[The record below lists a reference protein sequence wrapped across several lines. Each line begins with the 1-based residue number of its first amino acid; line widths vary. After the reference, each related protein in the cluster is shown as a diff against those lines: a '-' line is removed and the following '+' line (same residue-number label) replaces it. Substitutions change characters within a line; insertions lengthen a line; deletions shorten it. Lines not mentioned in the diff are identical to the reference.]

1 MSWFEIAMPLL
12 VGLIYLFVPGLLIS
26 AAARLR
32 GFEAFGL
39 APALSV
45 AAIMLGATVT
55 PMLGIRW
62 ALWVPFASAGVL
74 AAVILLVV
82 LVGRWAGLGSAP
94 ARSHQGRW
102 LPPQRSVVASA
113 WWSKDQIAYWGSFLV
128 GALLLWRNV
137 TNAIGQPEWISQT
150 WDNSFHLNAVRF
162 IEETGSASPLTLG
175 AMTTVEGEP
184 TFYPGAWH
192 AIVSL
197 ISMGSGADI
206 PVATNTMALV
216 VSAIIWP
223 LSTVF
228 MVRQIF
234 KLNTAGV
241 MVVGAFAAAFTAYP
255 ILLLDFG
262 VLYPNLLGIALI
274 PAGIGLV
281 AQLFRMVAVRRISTL
296 QSVVL
301 GVWAA
306 LAIAI
311 AHPNAIMSL
320 LVMIIPLLLGRVI
333 LNLVTSFKQRAY
345 WGAAGATA
353 LGVALIF
360 IVMNILWGV
369 VRPPQAA
376 GEVWGPVLTQG
387 QALGEPF
394 AFAAMGFKPQWFLAI
409 IFVIGL
415 YTFTRRANVY
425 SLWVLGAWAVVVYF
439 YVAARSLAW
448 EDGRYEVVGLWYH
461 DSFRLAALL
470 PVMSVP
476 MLALAVHWVAEKL
489 VANRW
494 WQRTQWE
501 STRRMTVVGAVV
513 LVAVVGFGQ
522 TSTALQN
529 QVEANYYE
537 YAPDPESDLLNTD
550 EFDMLE
556 ALDEY
561 VPEGDTVVVQP
572 FTGAALAYAIAD
584 RPVTAYHTIY
594 SADDDV
600 KYVQDHLNQALTDPQ
615 VCRALDNLNADY
627 YLDFGRAEVSGHDH
641 SSWYA
646 GFEGLSESGVL
657 TEVHRE
663 GDAVLYKITACSA
676 P

>member
-62 ALWVPFASAGVL
+62 ALWVPFASAVVL

-262 VLYPNLLGIALI
+262 VLYPNLLGIALL

-301 GVWAA
+301 GVWVA

-333 LNLVTSFKQRAY
+333 LNFVTSFKHRAY

-409 IFVIGL
+409 VFVIGL

-489 VANRW
+489 VASQW

-501 STRRMTVVGAVV
+501 STRRMLVVGAVA
-513 LVAVVGFGQ
+513 LFTVVGFGQ
-522 TSTALQN
+522 TSSALQN

-537 YAPDPESDLLNTD
+537 YAPDSESDLLSTD

-556 ALDEY
+556 VLDEY
-561 VPEGDTVVVQP
+561 VPEGETVVVQP

-600 KYVQDHLNQALTDPQ
+600 KYVQDHLNQALMDPQ

-627 YLDFGRAEVSGHDH
+627 YLDFGYAEVNGHDH

-646 GFEGLSESGVL
+646 GFEGLAESGVL

>member
-1 MSWFEIAMPLL
+1 MSWFEIALPLL
-12 VGLIYLFVPGLLIS
+12 VGLIYLFVPGLLI
-26 AAARLR
+26 AAVARLR

-45 AAIMLGATVT
+45 AAIMLGATAA
-55 PMLGIRW
+55 PMLGISW
-62 ALWVPFASAGVL
+62 TLWVPVASAVL
-74 AAVILLVV
+74 LAGLVLLVM
-82 LVGRWAGLGSAP
+82 LVGRWAGLGAAL

-102 LPPQRSVVASA
+102 LPPQRSVVASV
-113 WWSKDQIAYWGSFLV
+113 WWSKDQAVYWGSFLI
-128 GALLLWRNV
+128 GAVLLGRNV

-150 WDNSFHLNAVRF
+150 WDNNFHLNAVRF
-162 IEETGSASPLTLG
+162 IEDTGSASPLTLG

-197 ISMGSGADI
+197 ISMGSGAEI

-223 LSTVF
+223 LSTMF

-241 MVVGAFAAAFTAYP
+241 VVAGAFAASFTAYP

-262 VLYPNLLGIALI
+262 VLYPNLLGIALV

-301 GVWAA
+301 GIPVA

-311 AHPNAIMSL
+311 SHPNAIMSL

-333 LNLVTSFKQRAY
+333 LNLATSVKHRAY
-345 WGAAGATA
+345 GGATVATA
-353 LGVALIF
+353 LGVTLIF

-409 IFVIGL
+409 IFAVGL
-415 YTFTRRANVY
+415 YTFTHRSNVY
-425 SLWVLGAWAVVVYF
+425 SLWVLGSWAVVVYF

-448 EDGRYEVVGLWYH
+448 EDGRYDVVGIWYH

-470 PVMSVP
+470 PIMSVP
-476 MLALAVHWVAEKL
+476 VLALAVHWAAEKI
-489 VANRW
+489 ATSPW
-494 WQRTQWE
+494 WQRSQWE
-501 STRRMTVVGAVV
+501 TARRISIVGAGA
-513 LVAVVGFGQ
+513 LLAVVGFGQ
-522 TSTALQN
+522 TSAALQN

-550 EFDMLE
+550 EFEMLE
-556 ALDEY
+556 VLDKY
-561 VPEGDTVVVQP
+561 VPEGETIVVQP

-615 VCRALDNLNADY
+615 VCRALENLNADY
-627 YLDFGRAEVSGHDH
+627 YLDFGRTEVSGHDH
-641 SSWYA
+641 SSWYT
-646 GFEGLSESGVL
+646 GFEGLAESGIL

-663 GDAVLYKITACSA
+663 GRAVLYEITACSV